1 MSSTKQHF
9 CNECKYYCPVGA
21 TNGLCSCEFSSG
33 LFIHHFY
40 DKSCTKGF
48 KPNFACWYV
57 VESPEF
63 MEMYER
69 NIEIKIKLRL
79 EINAYKYAQQLSQE
93 IDKEIIK
100 RLIKEK
106 KLANTLETEK

>member
-1 MSSTKQHF
+1 MSTTHF
-9 CNECKYYCPVGA
+9 CNECKYYRPVGH
-21 TNGLCSCEFSSG
+21 TNGLCSGEIPVGF
-33 LFIHHFY
+33 FVHHFY

-48 KPNFACWYV
+48 KPNLSCCYD

-63 MEMYER
+63 MELYAR

-93 IDKEIIK
+93 IDKEILRTVIAQK
-100 RLIKEK
+100 I
-106 KLANTLETEK
+106 ANTPEPEK